1 MTKKLSNLLL
11 TLTAITLFCAVSA
24 TAQTKSVNKPD
35 EVTYNLKIED
45 MTSEYKLQKI
55 TNLLD
60 NYKDRI
66 VKYET
71 VLPNKEVKLTL
82 KESENIVNLLE
93 VLSNHGYTAWYKD
106 DQNNRVVNSGRG
118 FTEKIQEL
126 K

>member
-1 MTKKLSNLLL
+1 MTKKLSNFFL

-24 TAQTKSVNKPD
+24 TAQTKSTEKPD

-45 MTSEYKLQKI
+45 MTSDYKLQKV

-66 VKYET
+66 VKYEAI
-71 VLPNKEVKLTL
+71 LASKEIKLTL
-82 KESENIVNLLE
+82 KESENILNLLE
-93 VLSNHGYTAWYKD
+93 VLSNQGYTAWYND
-106 DQNNRVVNSGRG
+106 SENNRVVNSGKG
-118 FTEKIQEL
+118 FAEKFQEQ